1 MGTTPFSNKQRFN
14 TGFLAGFLA
23 GILATSVMLLL
34 SITFGGV
41 SLPDILSSAI
51 TQAMPLGLFEQF
63 HSIFGPNSKYYLF
76 YIVLIGQCLV
86 FAFSGGLCNLLRFRF
101 RTWIDEQGQLH
112 WSSGIVLALLLW
124 LLAGLIFLPLTGSG
138 IFGSKLLIGT
148 LNTIGSLAV
157 VGIIFG
163 ILFIFMQNWLVI
175 RYSQKQGMALQTLQ
189 GQDTI
194 PQISRRRDLLRS
206 GLVLLGLGT
215 LGALALRFVSSS
227 TSSVL
232 SSSQVLQNYK
242 NKISPPPIPNYG
254 TISRITGL
262 SPEITPND
270 KFYVVSKNFLSDP
283 KVNSNTWQLRIG
295 GLVAHPYTL
304 TYDEL
309 TALPTKQQYQTMM
322 CISNE
327 VGGEYMSNALWEGVP
342 LTTLLLRAGAIKP
355 GATKVVFYAA
365 DGYNDSIHLTK
376 ALEPTTLVATHMNG
390 VTLPQGHGYPARLLV
405 PGIYGMKHVKWI
417 TKIEVVGTDYQ
428 GYWQQ
433 SGWSDPAEI
442 RLTSRIDTPLDN
454 AQVSANKPTS
464 IAGVAFSGK
473 KGISEVDISFDNAH
487 TWHRATLKLPLS
499 ELTWVLWELPW
510 QPAPGSHTISV
521 RTIDKAGN
529 VQDPKLAPPLPN
541 GSSGYHTI
549 HVTAN

>member
-51 TQAMPLGLFEQF
+51 TQTMPLGLFEQL

-86 FAFSGGLCNLLRFRF
+86 FAFSGALCNLLRFRF

-112 WSSGIVLALLLW
+112 WSSGIMLALLLW
-124 LLAGLIFLPLTGSG
+124 LLAGLILLPLTGSG
-138 IFGSKLLIGT
+138 IFGSKLLIGI

-157 VGIIFG
+157 VGIIFS
-163 ILFIFMQNWLVI
+163 ILFIFIQNWLVL
-175 RYSQKQGMALQTLQ
+175 RYSQKQGMVLETSQ

-215 LGALALRFVSSS
+215 LGALASRFVSSS

-254 TISRITGL
+254 TISQVTGL

-283 KVNSNTWQLRIG
+283 TVNSNTWQLRIG

-327 VGGEYMSNALWEGVP
+327 VGGEFMSNALWEGIP
-342 LTTLLLRAGAIKP
+342 LTTLLQRAGAIKP
-355 GATKVVFYAA
+355 DATKVVFYAA

-376 ALEPTTLVATHMNG
+376 ALEPTTLIATHMNG
-390 VTLPQGHGYPARLLV
+390 ITLPQGHGYPARLLV

-417 TKIEVVGTDYQ
+417 TKIEVVGTDYL

-454 AQVSANKPTS
+454 AQVSANKPIS

-487 TWHRATLKLPLS
+487 TWHRATLKRPLS

-510 QPAPGSHTISV
+510 QPTPGSHTISV

-529 VQDPKLAPPLPN
+529 VQDPKLASPLPN